1 MFAVPF
7 DATRQKVTGQAAAVI
22 EGVRRVGSAATG
34 GAQFAVS
41 DTGNL
46 FYIPGPA
53 STATGERMVGLA
65 DRAGGV
71 TRLAIPAGP
80 YVRTRVSRDGARLAI
95 ESDTGD
101 QAAISIYALGGTG
114 ALQRLTL
121 EGRNRS
127 PVWSPDGTR
136 VAFQSDRGG
145 DQAVFVQRVDGTG
158 RAERLTTPANDES
171 HVPESW
177 SRDGRSILVS
187 VVKGTQ
193 FSLSVLSLADRK
205 LVPFGVTSTEPI
217 GAVFSPDGRWIAYRR
232 RRPGA
237 TTSSAEDGV
246 FVQPFP
252 ATGAIYQAPR
262 VGIDFHPVWAPDG
275 NALVYVESA
284 ASGNLVTVAVTAQA
298 GLTFGAPVSSPA
310 AVTSGRT
317 SGETRAHD
325 ILPDGRFVGL
335 VEVPDTDGSFRNAVR
350 EIRVVLNWFEEL
362 KRLVPTN

>member
-1 MFAVPF
+1 M
-7 DATRQKVTGQAAAVI
+7 
-22 EGVRRVGSAATG
+22 
-34 GAQFAVS
+34 
-41 DTGNL
+41 
-46 FYIPGPA
+46 
-53 STATGERMVGLA
+53 
-65 DRAGGV
+65 
-71 TRLAIPAGP
+71 
-80 YVRTRVSRDGARLAI
+80 RTRVSRDGARLAI

-127 PVWSPDGTR
+127 PVWSPDDTR

-177 SRDGRSILVS
+177 SPDGRSILVS

-193 FSLSVLSLADRK
+193 FSLSVLSLADRR
-205 LVPFGVTSTEPI
+205 LVPFGVTSIEPI
-217 GAVFSPDGRWIAYRR
+217 GAVFSPDGRWIAYHRR
-232 RRPGA
+232 RRPGGN
-237 TTSSAEDGV
+237 TSSVEDGV

-284 ASGNLVTVAVTAQA
+284 ASGNVVTVAVTAQA

-310 AVTSGRT
+310 AVTGDRI
-317 SGETRAHD
+317 SGETRAYD
-325 ILPDGRFVGL
+325 ILPDGRFVGV
-335 VEVPDTDGSFRNAVR
+335 VEVPDADGSLRNAVR

-362 KRLVPTN
+362 KRLVPVN